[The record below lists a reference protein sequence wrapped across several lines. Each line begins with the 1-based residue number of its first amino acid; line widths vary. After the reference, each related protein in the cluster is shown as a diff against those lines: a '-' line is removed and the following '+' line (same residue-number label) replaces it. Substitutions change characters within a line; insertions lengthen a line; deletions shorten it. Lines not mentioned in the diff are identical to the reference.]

1 MSDPNETVAEV
12 AGNDIEKG
20 MNTILP
26 GKDPLQGLHA
36 EHEGGLEYT
45 VLSIR
50 DGAPSIHWVTLG
62 ETPECSCN
70 DYQGNRKG
78 SFDGEL
84 GSEREPCAHIVKAV
98 LADTMSPEELA
109 VRELVNVTA
118 TVSSASREAK
128 EAAAEAR
135 STARELDNGLVSV
148 RDAQASQAAEGGSNT
163 DSSTTS
169 GETNGKPDSH
179 SNDGNAAEAAE
190 KLQTAFDNVV
200 EGMEVEYNE
209 GMVWVNKTP
218 AAPDQLPGPGN
229 VEIFSAFLQG
239 PDQIEYVHENHDYAG
254 AEPGN
259 YFKNMIRPENVDD
272 YISEVLE

>member
-62 ETPECSCN
+62 ETPKCSCN
-70 DYQGNRKG
+70 DYQGNRKS

-98 LADTMSPEELA
+98 LADTMAPEELA

-118 TVSSASREAK
+118 TVSNASREAK
-128 EAAAEAR
+128 QAAEEAR

-148 RDAQASQAAEGGSNT
+148 RDAQAGAASNEGT
-163 DSSTTS
+163 SSSSSDTAEDTS
-169 GETNGKPDSH
+169 GGSH
-179 SNDGNAAEAAE
+179 SNDDNASAAAE
-190 KLQTAFDNVV
+190 KLQSAFDEVID
-200 EGMEVEYNE
+200 GMQVEYNE

-218 AAPDQLPGPGN
+218 KAPDTLPGPGN
-229 VEIFSAFLQG
+229 VEVFSVFLQE
-239 PDQIEYVHENHDYAG
+239 PSQVQYVHDDHDYKG
-254 AEPGN
+254 AEPGS
-259 YFKNMIRPENVDD
+259 YFKNMLDPSDVDD
-272 YISEVLE
+272 YINEVLQ